1 VKLFVLYAEFFKIG
15 TFSVGG
21 GLATLPFLFQ
31 IAEKYGWFGAEEISN
46 FLAIAQA
53 SPGAIGANMAALA
66 GFRCAGISG
75 AAAAMA
81 GLVSP
86 AIVIIVVIARMFAA
100 FRANKTVVA
109 VFRGFR
115 PAAAGLLAAA
125 GFGVWKLILVADASG
140 PWYGRLRLKEAA
152 LFVVFF
158 VLIRK
163 FALHPVI
170 CIIAAGAV
178 GVLLG
183 L

>member
-1 VKLFVLYAEFFKIG
+1 M
-15 TFSVGG
+15 FSVGG

-31 IAEKYGWFGAEEISN
+31 LAEKYGWFGAEEISN
-46 FLAIAQA
+46 FLALAQS
-53 SPGAIGANMAALA
+53 SPGAIGANMAAQA
-66 GFRCAGISG
+66 GFRCAGIPG
-75 AAAAMA
+75 AAAAVA

-100 FRANKTVVA
+100 FRANKTAEA

-125 GFGVWKLILVADASG
+125 GFGVWKLVLIADPSGG

-152 LFVVFF
+152 LFAAFF

-163 FALHPVI
+163 FALHPVV
-170 CIIAAGAV
+170 CIAAAGAA
-178 GVLLG
+178 GILLG